1 MKPLHLLVLLFAFS
15 LSTQAQQSF
24 EGKIVTKVEII
35 KSSKDMKRMA
45 AMLGNE
51 MTMYIKGAKSRMV
64 QKNAL
69 GETVIISDSTL
80 KESTVLMDLMGKKM
94 GIQMKGES
102 SESNSMIPQ
111 MSGTYTTTTEHK
123 TILGYDCIKTI
134 FTLDDKSGSFEIW
147 STSAIPNFTQSYR
160 NLNGIPLEYT
170 VVSPDAQIKF
180 TTTEIAPMTVS
191 DDYFVI
197 PQGYE
202 IKSQEEMSKMLP
214 SIGHE

>member
-15 LSTQAQQSF
+15 FTTRAQQGF

-51 MTMYIKGAKSRMV
+51 LTIFIKGAKSRLV
-64 QKNAL
+64 QKNTL

-94 GIQMKGES
+94 GIKMSGENA
-102 SESNSMIPQ
+102 ESNSMIPQ
-111 MSGTYTTTTEHK
+111 SAGSYTTTTEHK
-123 TILGYDCIKTI
+123 TILGYDCVKTI
-134 FTLDDKSGSFEIW
+134 FTLDDKSGTFEIW
-147 STSAIPNFTQSYR
+147 TTTAIPNFTQSYR
-160 NLNGIPLEYT
+160 NLNGFPLEYT
-170 VVSPDAQIKF
+170 MVSPDAHIKF
-180 TTTEIAPMTVS
+180 TTTEIAPMAVS
-191 DDYFVI
+191 DDYFTI